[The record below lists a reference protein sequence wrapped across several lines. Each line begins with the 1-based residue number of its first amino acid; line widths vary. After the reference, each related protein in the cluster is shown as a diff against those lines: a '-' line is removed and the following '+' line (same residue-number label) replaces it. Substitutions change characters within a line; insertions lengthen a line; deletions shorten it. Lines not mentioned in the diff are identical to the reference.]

1 MIFVLVH
8 NCAMPASTR
17 GGAAGGN
24 REDEASTG
32 GSEEQPAVDVVA
44 LMAAISRIEEQVSAV
59 ATAAEARSVAAEAR
73 FAALEASAGIAGSD
87 EGWEVRVETCRFQ
100 GCDKPRFREGERVH
114 DYCGRTH
121 AQAAGALEESDD
133 EAGIDPD
140 RQVAA
145 PHTPTF
151 YDTLAGQDSRLERL
165 VATPEFRQYM
175 DELHR
180 SDMPRA
186 ALAED
191 LLSLYQDLQVTISD
205 TRAARQH
212 AVARALESHARGLA
226 RIIDYNVIF
235 PAAYGGPKAH
245 KFVHIAR
252 RAFAEEESL
261 ANLFLGEGARNL
273 GGERVRKEFDQCCA
287 ALKKLPFEGK
297 DRDTSPRG
305 ERGDR
310 GGKKKRQ
317 QQQQQPSRPQP
328 QQQQQ
333 QQQSPRPRQQQQQ
346 QQQQRGRSP
355 SRASNRGGGGTQ
367 GAAGNAAPR
376 Q

>member
-1 MIFVLVH
+1 
-8 NCAMPASTR
+8 MPSNPYNLR
-17 GGAAGGN
+17 GQGAAGGDH
-24 REDEASTG
+24 EAEASDG
-32 GSEEQPAVDVVA
+32 GSEGQPAVDVPA
-44 LMAAISRIEEQVSAV
+44 IMAAITRLQDKMDAESA
-59 ATAAEARSVAAEAR
+59 AAKARADAAEAR
-73 FAALEASAGIAGSD
+73 FAALEASAGGEGSD
-87 EGWEVRVETCRFQ
+87 GGWDVREETCSLE
-100 GCDKPRFREGERVH
+100 GCSRPRFKDKDSGRVH
-114 DYCGRTH
+114 AYCGRTH
-121 AQAAGALEESDD
+121 AQAAGALEDSGD
-133 EAGIDPD
+133 EAGVDPD
-140 RQVAA
+140 RQIAVQ
-145 PHTPTF
+145 PTPTF
-151 YDTLAGQDSRLERL
+151 YDTLGQDTRLERL
-165 VATPEFRQYM
+165 VATPEFRSYM

-180 SDMPRA
+180 SDVPRA

-191 LLSLYQDLQVTISD
+191 LLSLYQDMQATISD
-205 TRAARQH
+205 TRAARQY
-212 AVARALESHARGLA
+212 AVARALESHAQRLA
-226 RIIDYNVIF
+226 KVIDYNVIF